1 VVKDLATTCEL
12 PEEAKRALVKAK
24 VDALPAV
31 KRDDA
36 TGLRIDIALENETT
50 GETWWGDV
58 TAVHPGSASYR
69 DRELNSLCA
78 RQIAA
83 QVSES
88 ILVPD
93 PFKLDPSPLLV
104 DRTAA
109 KLSKYSRLVLV
120 GKKQATEKKRKQAP
134 HFAAFAVSDYGEL
147 APMAADLMEWL
158 VQQFR
163 LKCEQ
168 AGKRMDGVSA
178 LDRVRDFRRKL
189 YTGVQFALVAG
200 CGDMICRAGQAWG

>member
-1 VVKDLATTCEL
+1 V
-12 PEEAKRALVKAK
+12 
-24 VDALPAV
+24 
-31 KRDDA
+31 
-36 TGLRIDIALENETT
+36 T
-50 GETWWGDV
+50 GETWWSDV

-78 RQIAA
+78 RQIAS
-83 QVSES
+83 QVSEA

-93 PFKLDPSPLLV
+93 PFKLD
-104 DRTAA
+104 RTQA
-109 KLSKYSRLVLV
+109 KISKYSRLGLV

-147 APMAADLMEWL
+147 APMAADLMEWI
-158 VQQFR
+158 VHQFR

-168 AGKRMDGVSA
+168 AGKCMDGVSP
-178 LDRVRDFRRKL
+178 LDLVRDFRRRL